1 MSKKQLSGVLAS
13 VLLLGLSAC
22 NNQDAALN
30 PRNNDNLTN
39 VVNRDHNRNNLTNVV
54 NRDHNR
60 NHLFNVNNN
69 PNLDGD
75 HRGPL
80 TENDTND
87 WNKNPNKNGTPLISN
102 FSTPMSS
109 YEYPHTKSVLT
120 QDARYQFLPVDP
132 RQDTRSQTQFRQR
145 YQGNAGLEQ
154 QPLAQTPAQQRQP
167 NQAPA
172 QQQSEQQPLAQAP
185 AKSQQRTAPATSSQA
200 VQQVIDL
207 TNAERRKN
215 GLPALTADAKLNSVA
230 QAKSTDM
237 QQKNYFS
244 HASPTYG
251 SPFDMMRDQGVS
263 YKSAGENIAK
273 GQRTPQEVVQ
283 AWMNSEGH
291 RRNILSNDYT
301 HIGVGYDPNGH
312 HWTQMFIKK

>member
-13 VLLLGLSAC
+13 VLLLGLTAC

-30 PRNNDNLTN
+30 PRNNDNMTN
-39 VVNRDHNRNNLTNVV
+39 VVNRDN
-54 NRDHNR
+54 NR
-60 NHLFNVNNN
+60 NHPFNVNNN
-69 PNLDGD
+69 SNLDGD

-80 TENDTND
+80 TKNNSNDFTND
-87 WNKNPNKNGTPLISN
+87 WNNNPNRNGAPIISN

-109 YEYPHTKSVLT
+109 NEYPQTQSVPI

-132 RQDTRSQTQFRQR
+132 RQDTSFQTQLRQR
-145 YQGNAGLEQ
+145 YQGIIPGLEQQPEQ
-154 QPLAQTPAQQRQP
+154 QPLAQAPAQQYQQP

-172 QQQSEQQPLAQAP
+172 QQQQQPNQAP
-185 AKSQQRTAPATSSQA
+185 AKSQKPTAPANSSQA

-207 TNAERRKN
+207 TNVERKNN

-230 QAKSTDM
+230 QAKSSDM
-237 QQKNYFS
+237 QQNNYFS

-263 YKSAGENIAK
+263 YRSAGENIAK

-291 RRNILSNDYT
+291 RRNILSSNYT

-312 HWTQMFIKK
+312 HWTQMFIEK

>member
-1 MSKKQLSGVLAS
+1 MIGI
-13 VLLLGLSAC
+13 
-22 NNQDAALN
+22 
-30 PRNNDNLTN
+30 
-39 VVNRDHNRNNLTNVV
+39 
-54 NRDHNR
+54 
-60 NHLFNVNNN
+60 
-69 PNLDGD
+69 
-75 HRGPL
+75 
-80 TENDTND
+80 
-87 WNKNPNKNGTPLISN
+87 KNPNKNGAPIISN
-102 FSTPMSS
+102 FKYANVELWNIHIQNR
-109 YEYPHTKSVLT
+109 YET

-230 QAKSTDM
+230 QAKSSDM
-237 QQKNYFS
+237 QQKELFFS
-244 HASPTYG
+244 CKP
-251 SPFDMMRDQGVS
+251 
-263 YKSAGENIAK
+263 NI
-273 GQRTPQEVVQ
+273 R
-283 AWMNSEGH
+283 
-291 RRNILSNDYT
+291 LS
-301 HIGVGYDPNGH
+301 
-312 HWTQMFIKK
+312 F

>member
-1 MSKKQLSGVLAS
+1 M
-13 VLLLGLSAC
+13 
-22 NNQDAALN
+22 
-30 PRNNDNLTN
+30 P
-39 VVNRDHNRNNLTNVV
+39 
-54 NRDHNR
+54 
-60 NHLFNVNNN
+60 
-69 PNLDGD
+69 
-75 HRGPL
+75 
-80 TENDTND
+80 
-87 WNKNPNKNGTPLISN
+87 
-102 FSTPMSS
+102 
-109 YEYPHTKSVLT
+109 
-120 QDARYQFLPVDP
+120 
-132 RQDTRSQTQFRQR
+132 
-145 YQGNAGLEQ
+145 GLEQ

-230 QAKSTDM
+230 QAKSSDM
-237 QQKNYFS
+237 QQNNYFS

-312 HWTQMFIKK
+312 HWTQMFIEK